1 MSYIN
6 DTLLPGE
13 KIRYSGH
20 VHWIIFVPCLFLA
33 GIAIPAY
40 IYLEQGVI
48 SGVLLF
54 LSIVSFLR
62 ATVYYL
68 TTELGITNQ
77 RIIAKFG
84 FIRRVTFELNI
95 NRIMSLNVQQSV
107 FGRIFDYGDLF
118 VNGIGGVST
127 PVPVIA
133 DPLTFRRMVLGEVEV
148 NVRTN

>member
-13 KIRYSGH
+13 TIRYSGH

-33 GIAIPAY
+33 GIALPAY
-40 IYLEQGVI
+40 LFLEQAVI

-84 FIRRVTFELNI
+84 FIRRTTFELNV
-95 NRIMSLNVQQSV
+95 NRVMSLNVQQSLV
-107 FGRIFDYGDLF
+107 GRIFNYGDVF

-127 PVPVIA
+127 PIPVIA
-133 DPLTFRRMVLGEVEV
+133 DPLAFRKVVLSEVEV
-148 NVRTN
+148 NVRIN